1 MGKIME
7 AKHCY
12 CAYNLDGGGSATMY
26 LDDGTGNAN
35 GLGALVNYCTQELVG
50 NKIEL
55 PESPPIEE
63 REVSDIV
70 YIGKE

>member
-1 MGKIME
+1 
-7 AKHCY
+7 
-12 CAYNLDGGGSATMY
+12 MY

-35 GLGALVNYCTQELVG
+35 GLGELVNYCTQELVG
-50 NKIEL
+50 GNNKDTL
-55 PESPPIEE
+55 PIAPPIGE

>member
-1 MGKIME
+1 
-7 AKHCY
+7 
-12 CAYNLDGGGSATMY
+12 MY

-35 GLGALVNYCTQELVG
+35 GMGALVNYCTQELVG
-50 NKIEL
+50 GNRVETL
-55 PESPPIEE
+55 PIAPPIGE